1 MTALNQFL
9 YPEPRE
15 DLEFRMGRFPLRV
28 LTLAAAAV
36 SLTGC
41 QYLGS
46 KFTDE
51 KIQYETTSSRAPL
64 EVPPDLSQIPVDDR
78 FTVPGKPQVVTATQV
93 ADSEEARKA
102 AAGVQAEVGA
112 AVPVLPKTVMTKI
125 IKEDG
130 QRYLQVNLP
139 PDQVWENVLDFWPS
153 VGLQVEREDPR
164 AGVMETNW
172 AENKANLPQDIIRAT
187 LGKILDTVYS
197 TGERD
202 RYRTRL
208 ERNADGGT
216 DIYITN
222 RRMIEVYTNSSEEHT
237 AWQPG
242 PADKE
247 LEAEMLTRLS
257 LRLENDYN
265 PKQKTREE
273 IEKQPTLQKA
283 QPVYISREIRDAEGK
298 TEALEVDEPFDR
310 AWRRVGVGLDRVG
323 LTIADRDRSQG
334 IYFIRYLDPDYEV
347 KKRNDEGLF
356 ARWFGKE
363 KLIDAPLYR
372 VCLTSEGDK
381 TKVTAMPDSDK
392 TDPLSTS
399 SRILNLLQ
407 EQIR

>member
-1 MTALNQFL
+1 MS
-9 YPEPRE
+9 
-15 DLEFRMGRFPLRV
+15 RFPLRACTV
-28 LTLAAAAV
+28 AVIAA

-51 KIQYETTSSRAPL
+51 KIQYESTTSRAPL
-64 EVPPDLSQIPVDDR
+64 EIPPDLSQLPMDDR
-78 FTVPGKPQVVTATQV
+78 FTVPGKTQTVTATQV
-93 ADSEEARKA
+93 AETEQARKNA
-102 AAGVQAEVGA
+102 SGA
-112 AVPVLPKTVMTKI
+112 AVENGTAPVLPTTVVTKI
-125 IKEDG
+125 VKDG
-130 QRYLQVNLP
+130 SERYIQVNLP
-139 PDQVWENVLDFWPS
+139 PEQVWESLLDFWPS

-187 LGKILDTVYS
+187 LGKLLDSVYS

-202 RYRTRL
+202 RYRTRI
-208 ERNADGGT
+208 ERNANGGT

-222 RRMIEVYTNSSEEHT
+222 RRMVEVYTSSSEEHT
-237 AWQPG
+237 AWQPA

-257 LRLENDYN
+257 LRLENDFN

-273 IEKQPTLQKA
+273 IEKQPALQKA
-283 QPVYISREIRDAEGK
+283 APVYISREIKGADGK
-298 TEALEVDEPFDR
+298 TEALEIDEDFDR

-323 LTIADRDRSQG
+323 LNIEDRDG
-334 IYFIRYLDPDYEV
+334 IYYIRYLDPDYEV

-356 ARWFGKE
+356 SRWFSKE
-363 KLIDAPLYR
+363 KPVDAPLYR
-372 VCLTSEGDK
+372 VKLVSDGNK
-381 TKVTAMPDSDK
+381 TTVTAMPDSDK

-399 SRILNLLQ
+399 ARILNLLQ
-407 EQIR
+407 EQVR

>member
-1 MTALNQFL
+1 
-9 YPEPRE
+9 
-15 DLEFRMGRFPLRV
+15 MGQFPLRALTVAV
-28 LTLAAAAV
+28 LAT

-51 KIQYETTSSRAPL
+51 KIQYETTNTRAPL
-64 EVPPDLSQIPVDDR
+64 EVPPDLSQLPMDDR
-78 FTVPGKPQVVTATQV
+78 FVVPGKPQTVTAIQV
-93 ADSEEARKA
+93 AESEEARKQ
-102 AAGVQAEVGA
+102 AAGVQTEVGTSA
-112 AVPVLPKTVMTKI
+112 VLPNTVVAKI
-125 IKEDG
+125 VKDADG
-130 QRYLQVNLP
+130 RYIQINLP
-139 PDQVWENVLDFWPS
+139 PDQVWNTVLDFWPS

-187 LGKILDTVYS
+187 LGKILDAVYS

-208 ERNADGGT
+208 ERNAQGGT

-222 RRMIEVYTNSSEEHT
+222 RRMVEVYTTTREENT
-237 AWQPG
+237 AWQPA
-242 PADKE
+242 PPDKE

-257 LRLENDYN
+257 LRLENEFN
-265 PKQKTREE
+265 PKQKTRDE
-273 IEKQPTLQKA
+273 IDTSALQKSNA
-283 QPVYISREIRDAEGK
+283 APVYVSTEVKDAEGK
-298 TEALEVDEPFDR
+298 TTALTVDEPFDR

-323 LTIADRDRSQG
+323 FTIEDRDRSAG
-334 IYFIRYLDPDYEV
+334 TYFIRYLDPDYEV

-356 ARWFGKE
+356 TRWFGKD
-363 KLIDAPLYR
+363 KPIDAPLYR
-372 VCLTSEGDK
+372 VILKSDSIEGK
-381 TKVTAMPDSDK
+381 TTVTAEPDSTN

>member
-1 MTALNQFL
+1 
-9 YPEPRE
+9 
-15 DLEFRMGRFPLRV
+15 MGRFPLRA
-28 LTLAAAAV
+28 LTLAVAAV

-93 ADSEEARKA
+93 ADVEEARKA

-208 ERNADGGT
+208 ERNANGGT
-216 DIYITN
+216 DIYVTN

-237 AWQPG
+237 AWQPA

-273 IEKQPTLQKA
+273 IEKQPALQKA
-283 QPVYISREIRDAEGK
+283 QPVYISREIRGADGK

-310 AWRRVGVGLDRVG
+310 AWAQSRC
-323 LTIADRDRSQG
+323 RS
-334 IYFIRYLDPDYEV
+334 
-347 KKRNDEGLF
+347 
-356 ARWFGKE
+356 
-363 KLIDAPLYR
+363 
-372 VCLTSEGDK
+372 
-381 TKVTAMPDSDK
+381 
-392 TDPLSTS
+392 
-399 SRILNLLQ
+399 
-407 EQIR
+407 